1 MANNALISVRVNEQ
15 IKSQASEVLAG
26 IGLTISDVMRM
37 TITKI
42 ATERRFSF
50 DYQPNAE
57 TAQLLQAVK
66 EGREPMHQADN
77 LTDLMEQLNAKD

>member
-1 MANNALISVRVNEQ
+1 MSNNALISVRVNEQ

-57 TAQLLQAVK
+57 TAHLLHAVK
-66 EGREPMHQADN
+66 QGNEPMNHAQN
-77 LTDLMEQLNAKD
+77 ISDLMEQLNADN

>member
-57 TAQLLQAVK
+57 TASLLQAVK
-66 EGREPMHQADN
+66 EGKEPMHHADN
-77 LTDLMEQLNAKD
+77 LTDLMEQLNAEN

>member
-50 DYQPNAE
+50 DYRPNSE